1 MELSFEENVLM
12 ELLIYFPPYSGP
24 HFVTPSLSLGVGSRV
39 SNVSN
44 TFLCKKHLK
53 TLYVKQ
59 KG

>member
-1 MELSFEENVLM
+1 MELSFKENVLM
-12 ELLIYFPPYSGP
+12 ELLIYFPRYSGLM
-24 HFVTPSLSLGVGSRV
+24 FVMPSLSMGVRSRV

-44 TFLCKKHLK
+44 TFSCKKHLK